1 MSTDASSPYRPPA
14 QRWDPPRYARSARFV
29 SELGAAVMALLD
41 PKPGE
46 RILDLGCGD
55 GVLTAC

>member
-1 MSTDASSPYRPPA
+1 MA
-14 QRWDPPRYARSARFV
+14 V
-29 SELGAAVMALLD
+29 VELLV

-55 GVLTAC
+55 GVLWRSAAFLGWLW